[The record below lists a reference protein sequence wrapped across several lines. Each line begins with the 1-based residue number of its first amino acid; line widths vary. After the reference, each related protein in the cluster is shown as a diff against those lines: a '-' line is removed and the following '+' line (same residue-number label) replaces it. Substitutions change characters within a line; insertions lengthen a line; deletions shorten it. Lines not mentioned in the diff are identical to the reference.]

1 MSTFYDQP
9 ILNSPY
15 GEPTRHH
22 ALDERGLP
30 TDKPPVEGRRSS
42 ALLSPIPK
50 FRKQR
55 GKNKADAQQ
64 DLGLHADDGVSD
76 DKQQYATTTL
86 INEIRAQVSQ
96 WRRLPNP
103 NDWQVTP
110 TTRKLLEYWRSHE
123 FQTIRPFFCQVE
135 AVETLIRGGIRANYP
150 VAARP
155 AGRWL
160 AARGDRHICQVRR
173 RTRPGEGCG
182 ERNRRR
188 HSRTIR
194 AGGGPKRP
202 HFHRHHASGK
212 GARV

>member
-1 MSTFYDQP
+1 MP
-9 ILNSPY
+9 
-15 GEPTRHH
+15 
-22 ALDERGLP
+22 LDERGLP

-123 FQTIRPFFCQVE
+123 FQTIRPVLLPGGSGRNADPRRNSRKLPSGCKACWTVACRERRSAYLSGPDGVLGRARDVANAIGGAILELSERVE
-135 AVETLIRGGIRANYP
+135 DRN
-150 VAARP
+150 
-155 AGRWL
+155 GRISI
-160 AARGDRHICQVRR
+160 G
-173 RTRPGEGCG
+173 
-182 ERNRRR
+182 
-188 HSRTIR
+188 
-194 AGGGPKRP
+194 
-202 HFHRHHASGK
+202 HHASGK